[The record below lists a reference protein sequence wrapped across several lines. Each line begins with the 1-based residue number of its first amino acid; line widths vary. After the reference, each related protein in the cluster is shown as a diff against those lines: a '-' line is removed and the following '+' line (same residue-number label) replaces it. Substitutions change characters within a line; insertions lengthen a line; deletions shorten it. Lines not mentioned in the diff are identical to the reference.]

1 MSAQHL
7 SHQSSGHLSFAWLP
21 GQGRQQP
28 AARPGAGPGMGAE
41 PMDWHRQGVS
51 TLDLRSRP
59 PRQRGARQR
68 GAHRRGRDSP
78 VGSLPPHLAAGQP
91 WPGSMGISVSTQ
103 PHPCSFYRCTE
114 PECKVNYFRSRG

>member
-7 SHQSSGHLSFAWLP
+7 SHQSSGHLPFAWLP
-21 GQGRQQP
+21 GQGRRQP

-59 PRQRGARQR
+59 PRQRGA
-68 GAHRRGRDSP
+68 HRRGRDSP
-78 VGSLPPHLAAGQP
+78 GHLAAGQP
-91 WPGSMGISVSTQ
+91 WPGSMGTSVSTQ
-103 PHPCSFYRCTE
+103 PCPCSFYHCTE
-114 PECKVNYFRSRG
+114 PGCKAGYVRSPG